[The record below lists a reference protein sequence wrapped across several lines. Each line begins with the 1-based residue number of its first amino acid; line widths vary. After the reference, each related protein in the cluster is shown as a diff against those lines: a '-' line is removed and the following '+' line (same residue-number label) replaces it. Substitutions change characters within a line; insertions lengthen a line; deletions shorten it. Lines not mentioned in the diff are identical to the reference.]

1 MLKRNN
7 GKRTIVI
14 TEKQMQSLREL
25 IEKSSTH
32 YRVKNASPSDDSEG
46 SMIDYWEERK
56 GIDLSS
62 RLWLCP
68 KCGGIFKRDLLD
80 GAHVVLS
87 IFQNGPQYITPL
99 CQTCNREK
107 DDKPFW
113 VLKDNVVS
121 AP

>member
-7 GKRTIVI
+7 GRKTIVI
-14 TEKQMQSLREL
+14 TEKQVQSLREL

-32 YRVKNASPSDDSEG
+32 YRMKNASPSDDSKG
-46 SMIDYWEERK
+46 SMIDYWEERR

-68 KCGGIFKRDLLD
+68 KCNRTYTRDYLD

-87 IFQNGPQYITPL
+87 LTNNSPQYITPL
-99 CQTCNREK
+99 CQSCNREK
-107 DDKPFW
+107 DDKSFW